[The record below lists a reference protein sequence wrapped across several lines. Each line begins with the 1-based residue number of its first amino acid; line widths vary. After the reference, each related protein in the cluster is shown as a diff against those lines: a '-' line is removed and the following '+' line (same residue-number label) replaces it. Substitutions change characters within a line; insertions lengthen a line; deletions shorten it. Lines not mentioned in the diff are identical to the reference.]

1 MCIRDRVRAWLV
13 ADPKEQ
19 QPQAEEKTSV
29 ANDESKRWRGGP
41 SSQVRIE
48 ERVNFAYGLLL
59 RGDTRHSRALEASKK
74 FNISLR
80 TAHEDIKKAMHL
92 LSTER
97 SEDRAELLNIIT
109 ANRLALL
116 QRAIKK
122 QNYQVACHI
131 LDSLGRA
138 AGELD
143 PSTND
148 ALAVPQISIRIEE

>member
-1 MCIRDRVRAWLV
+1 
-13 ADPKEQ
+13 
-19 QPQAEEKTSV
+19 
-29 ANDESKRWRGGP
+29 
-41 SSQVRIE
+41 
-48 ERVNFAYGLLL
+48 
-59 RGDTRHSRALEASKK
+59 
-74 FNISLR
+74 
-80 TAHEDIKKAMHL
+80 MHL

-97 SEDRAELLNIIT
+97 SEDRAQLLNIIT